1 MRIKTDR
8 RTSLEKSIDR
18 YIDRLL
24 VSSGEKNPIRRRAF
38 EKDVNYSLQVIE
50 VFNERYVKAMAYD
63 IYAVDGDFSKAVHKV
78 NDAVRTLE
86 KYGLNIAI
94 PVVIEDPNLI
104 EAECVMAFIDSLSSF
119 DAIYED
125 AAEHFVREALD
136 ELLHHAS
143 SKERQHPQIG
153 ELIHRY
159 VHNKISEDELDKIA
173 LEEGYLKV
181 YLKGL

>member
-24 VSSGEKNPIRRRAF
+24 VASGEKNPVRRRNF

-50 VFNERYVKAMAYD
+50 VFNERYAKAMAYD
-63 IYAVDGDFSKAVHKV
+63 IYAVDSDFSKAVRKV
-78 NDAVRTLE
+78 NDALRTLE
-86 KYGLNIAI
+86 QFGMDI
-94 PVVIEDPNLI
+94 PLSAVIEDPNLI
-104 EAECVMAFIDSLSSF
+104 EAECVMAFIDSLGSL

-125 AAEHFVREALD
+125 AAEEFVRDALS

-159 VHNKISEDELDKIA
+159 IHDKISEEELDRIA